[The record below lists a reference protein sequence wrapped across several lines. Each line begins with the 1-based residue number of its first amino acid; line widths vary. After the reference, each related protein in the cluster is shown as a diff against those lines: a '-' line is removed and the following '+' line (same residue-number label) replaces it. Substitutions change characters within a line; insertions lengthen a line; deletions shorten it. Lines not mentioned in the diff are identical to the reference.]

1 MNTIYVLLKR
11 LIATKNYRKEELEY
25 KIDVFYTMGRITDEQ
40 YLELLG
46 LLNPPIHVEEPKVE
60 EPKVEEPKVEEPK
73 VEEPK
78 VEDEAKVE
86 NTEAE
91 QPKEEPKE
99 EAEQPKAEGEV
110 AQA

>member
-60 EPKVEEPKVEEPK
+60 EPKVEEQPKA
-73 VEEPK
+73 
-78 VEDEAKVE
+78 EDEAKVE

>member
-11 LIATKNYRKEELEY
+11 LIATKNYRKEALEY
-25 KIDVFYTMGRITDEQ
+25 KIDVLYTTGRITDEQ

-60 EPKVEEPKVEEPK
+60 EQPKAEDEAKT
-73 VEEPK
+73 
-78 VEDEAKVE
+78 EDEAKVE

-91 QPKEEPKE
+91 QPKEE
-99 EAEQPKAEGEV
+99 AEQPKAEGEV

>member
-11 LIATKNYRKEELEY
+11 LIATKNYRKEALEY

-60 EPKVEEPKVEEPK
+60 EQPKAEDEAKT
-73 VEEPK
+73 
-78 VEDEAKVE
+78 EDEAKVE

-91 QPKEEPKE
+91 QPKEE
-99 EAEQPKAEGEV
+99 AEQPKAEGEV

>member
-46 LLNPPIHVEEPKVE
+46 LLNQPIHVEEPKVE
-60 EPKVEEPKVEEPK
+60 EPKVEEQPKA
-73 VEEPK
+73 
-78 VEDEAKVE
+78 EDEAKVE

-91 QPKEEPKE
+91 QPKEE
-99 EAEQPKAEGEV
+99 AEQPKAEGEV

>member
-60 EPKVEEPKVEEPK
+60 EQPKA
-73 VEEPK
+73 
-78 VEDEAKVE
+78 EDEAKVE